1 MLKKILPVLLLV
13 LTLTEPAILVFAQAE
28 DGAKKSNSPSTQS
41 VQQNQNIQPGPKTEL
56 PQEIATALALEP
68 PLSQV
73 DVDIY
78 LKILPELPTIMAD
91 PSSLSRIA
99 TAHDLSQ
106 TRFSYIMAKVPLTLV
121 LIDGTSP
128 EELGLNAL
136 PPVLHPTESEKAVVA
151 QNREKLHQA
160 SNEALKTMGKLK
172 QPPNITQ

>member
-1 MLKKILPVLLLV
+1 MLLV
-13 LTLTEPAILVFAQAE
+13 LTLTKPAVLVFAQAE
-28 DGAKKSNSPSTQS
+28 DGAKKSNSSPTQS
-41 VQQNQNIQPGPKTEL
+41 VQQDQNIPLGPKIDL
-56 PQEIATALALEP
+56 PQEIAAALALEP
-68 PLSQV
+68 PLSQA

-91 PSSLSRIA
+91 PSSLSRIV

-128 EELGLNAL
+128 EELGLNTL
-136 PPVLHPTESEKAVVA
+136 PSVLHPTESEKAVIA

-160 SNEALKTMGKLK
+160 SNEALKTIGKPK
-172 QPPNITQ
+172 QPPNTTQ